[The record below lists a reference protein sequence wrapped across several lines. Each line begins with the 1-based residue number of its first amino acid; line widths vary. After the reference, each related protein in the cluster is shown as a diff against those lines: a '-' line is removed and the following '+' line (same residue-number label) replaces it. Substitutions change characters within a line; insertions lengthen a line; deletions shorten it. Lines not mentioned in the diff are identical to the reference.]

1 MPKYICL
8 LVVLLSV
15 FSGNAQ
21 EIFLNELAPSVTNS
35 QVDNYGEFEDWIE
48 LYNCTKHDINLA
60 GWYLSDNPDKP
71 LKWRIPSINPKKTT
85 ILAGDYLIFWAD
97 KDTLQGPEHLGF
109 SLKKKGEYLF
119 LYRPSKDGPVLED
132 SVKYGTVIADHS
144 FGRCPDKS
152 SEWTD
157 FKHPTPGKQNICV
170 ADKKKKAKEIP
181 LPAPPDPLQNSN
193 IKAMHNQLLSEQD
206 VDSPHRYERD
216 GWGVRDGDVVVDAG
230 AAEGFFALSVIDRAR
245 RVVLVE
251 SSPEWLSALQETFAP
266 FPGKAVFVQRLIT
279 GEPGDSRITLDEI
292 MRMEG
297 GIDFVKADIEGGELA
312 MLKGGSAT
320 LTQTGLRLAVAA
332 YHRKDDAAVISGFLE
347 QQDFV
352 SSFSPRLILV
362 EDFEDGRLALRHG
375 ICYAEK
381 KSGIIPLCEQ

>member
-1 MPKYICL
+1 MSDRRMWRRLMEGLNNAVPMRLRVMRRQLMKWPKVKKWL
-8 LVVLLSV
+8 REMK
-15 FSGNAQ
+15 A
-21 EIFLNELAPSVTNS
+21 
-35 QVDNYGEFEDWIE
+35 IE
-48 LYNCTKHDINLA
+48 LSDSERDVVEFLLESPFNCSMIPYPFALKHD
-60 GWYLSDNPDKP
+60 SSCVTVCFDKARGMHYVMTGG
-71 LKWRIPSINPKKTT
+71 KR
-85 ILAGDYLIFWAD
+85 
-97 KDTLQGPEHLGF
+97 
-109 SLKKKGEYLF
+109 
-119 LYRPSKDGPVLED
+119 LY
-132 SVKYGTVIADHS
+132 Y
-144 FGRCPDKS
+144 
-152 SEWTD
+152 
-157 FKHPTPGKQNICV
+157 
-170 ADKKKKAKEIP
+170 
-181 LPAPPDPLQNSN
+181 PASWQPYS